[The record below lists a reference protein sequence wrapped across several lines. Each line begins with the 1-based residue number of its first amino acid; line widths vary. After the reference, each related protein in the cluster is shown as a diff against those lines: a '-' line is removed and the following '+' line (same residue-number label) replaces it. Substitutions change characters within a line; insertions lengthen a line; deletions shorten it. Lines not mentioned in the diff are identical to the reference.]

1 MFYQDEYTRPLLE
14 NLMPWKEPGKG
25 DKDPW
30 KSGGEQPPDLEEIF
44 KNVSGR
50 LQSIFG
56 GGSGKSNGTTKG
68 GYAGSGGAFSLI
80 LLLIIFWVGWDSVHI
95 IDEAENGVVLRFGK
109 YSRMLQPGFNLTL
122 PRPFETLTKVNINN
136 VRVVEDRG
144 HMLTGDENL
153 VEFVYKV
160 QYRINNAQHFLF
172 NVRDPELTLRQAAES
187 ALRESVGTN
196 TLDAILEGTAR
207 TKVRI
212 ETQRVLQE
220 TLDLYGAGLQVTE
233 FNLVDV
239 NVPMQVRESYSDV
252 IRAREDRER
261 FKEEAR
267 VHANSVIPGARGT
280 AARIEQEAAG
290 YRAATIALA
299 EGEASRFLQV
309 LAEYQLAPAIT
320 RKRMYLET
328 MENVMMRNK
337 KVFLDIE
344 SSGNILY
351 LPLDQA
357 ANGVNPSRIVPPINP
372 TGTTG
377 VDSPGGS
384 GTTRGKSR
392 EGRR

>member
-1 MFYQDEYTRPLLE
+1 
-14 NLMPWKEPGKG
+14 MPWKEPGKG

-30 KSGGEQPPDLEEIF
+30 KPSGDQPPDLEEIF
-44 KNVSGR
+44 GNVSRR
-50 LQSIFG
+50 LQSLFG
-56 GGSGKSNGTTKG
+56 GGGKNSGSDGESGGTSG
-68 GYAGSGGAFSLI
+68 LGGAFSLVV
-80 LLLIIFWVGWDSVHI
+80 LLIIFWIGWDSVHI

-109 YSRMLQPGFNLTL
+109 YTRTLQPGFNLTL
-122 PRPFETLTKVNINN
+122 PRPFETLSKVNINN
-136 VRVVEDRG
+136 VRVTEDRG
-144 HMLTGDENL
+144 HMLTEDENL

-172 NVRDPELTLRQAAES
+172 KVRDPEATLQQAAES

-196 TLDAILEGTAR
+196 SLDAILEGTAR

-220 TLDLYGAGLQVTE
+220 TLDSYEAGLQITE

-261 FKEEAR
+261 FTEEAR

-290 YRAATIALA
+290 YKASTVALA
-299 EGEASRFLQV
+299 EGEASRFTQV
-309 LAEYQLAPAIT
+309 LAQYRLAPEVT
-320 RKRMYLET
+320 RKRLYLET
-328 MENVMMRNK
+328 MEQVLSRNK
-337 KVFLDIE
+337 KVFLDVD

-351 LPLDQA
+351 LPLGEPAD
-357 ANGVNPSRIVPPINP
+357 GINP
-372 TGTTG
+372 ANIIPPLKGTSAIG
-377 VDSPGGS
+377 VDSPEDS
-384 GTTRGKSR
+384 SAARSKAR
-392 EGRR
+392 EARR